1 MRANLK
7 LVTTGSDQATDA
19 DLLARAIARDQNA
32 FTELVDRHFQLVH
45 RVVWRMMN
53 GHADAEDVAQEAFL
67 RLWRNPAQV
76 REGGAVKG
84 WLMRVASNLVMDR
97 HRHRIPQ
104 AVSADDMGETLA
116 DDRVLADTTIDR
128 NRASATIDQAI
139 ALLPDRQK
147 LALTLVHFEHLPN
160 TAAAQVMEISVDA
173 LESLLARA
181 RRTLK
186 NQLAPQ
192 KLTLFATLAAERT

>member
-7 LVTTGSDQATDA
+7 LVTAGSDQATDA

-84 WLMRVASNLVMDR
+84 WLMRVASNLSTV
-97 HRHRIPQ
+97 
-104 AVSADDMGETLA
+104 
-116 DDRVLADTTIDR
+116 
-128 NRASATIDQAI
+128 
-139 ALLPDRQK
+139 
-147 LALTLVHFEHLPN
+147 
-160 TAAAQVMEISVDA
+160 
-173 LESLLARA
+173 
-181 RRTLK
+181 
-186 NQLAPQ
+186 
-192 KLTLFATLAAERT
+192 